1 MEFELRK
8 NKFKWLP
15 LYSNQLTEVDIN
27 TNDMKLY
34 VEDLLEMACVKADI
48 SGIQEQNIFTLSD
61 KWCQVQ
67 ILDSDF
73 FGFAQSIWSVVP

>member
-1 MEFELRK
+1 
-8 NKFKWLP
+8 
-15 LYSNQLTEVDIN
+15 
-27 TNDMKLY
+27 MKLY

-73 FGFAQSIWSVVP
+73 FGFAQSI